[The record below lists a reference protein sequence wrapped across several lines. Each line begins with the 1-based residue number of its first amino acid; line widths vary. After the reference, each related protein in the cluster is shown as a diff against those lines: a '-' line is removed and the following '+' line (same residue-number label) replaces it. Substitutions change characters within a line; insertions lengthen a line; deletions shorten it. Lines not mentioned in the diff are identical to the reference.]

1 MRRNG
6 FAVNQERSER
16 GVIAV
21 GVPVR
26 STVGEVL
33 AGLSVSMP
41 SVRYEKERLPF
52 LVATL
57 RSAAQALEA
66 EIAAL

>member
-1 MRRNG
+1 M
-6 FAVNQERSER
+6 V
-16 GVIAV
+16 AV

-26 STVGEVL
+26 STTGEVL
-33 AGLSVSMP
+33 AGLSVSLP
-41 SVRYEKERLPF
+41 SVRYERERLPY

-66 EIAAL
+66 ELGPL